1 MKRIKVII
9 AAFLMLAM
17 TVCMFAALGGEKA
30 QAATKPAKAKV
41 TAKAN
46 DDGTSV
52 TLTIAKTKKAQGYQI
67 MVKKPGAKKFTK
79 LATISEDGTA
89 KRTYTAEKLTE
100 GEYQFKVRAY
110 LKNGKKT
117 VWGKYSKVAKVKV
130 EKPASDDKKDEKK
143 DDNTGSGTSNV
154 DGVTLDTFVGKY
166 QFMIPGEWFSWD
178 GPLGTWEFAK
188 TDNGYVLKDIVN
200 VEEHT
205 KVDYDNNKTV
215 KYYESVEYGKDIE
228 ISEKDVKY
236 NEYFDEY
243 EGKNI
248 VQEWHLV
255 YEKDGIHLD
264 FYDYKYY
271 TTKYNLDPELWGDS
285 IFIKLICDE
294 FGSISYELIE

>member
-1 MKRIKVII
+1 
-9 AAFLMLAM
+9 
-17 TVCMFAALGGEKA
+17 
-30 QAATKPAKAKV
+30 
-41 TAKAN
+41 
-46 DDGTSV
+46 
-52 TLTIAKTKKAQGYQI
+52 
-67 MVKKPGAKKFTK
+67 
-79 LATISEDGTA
+79 
-89 KRTYTAEKLTE
+89 
-100 GEYQFKVRAY
+100 
-110 LKNGKKT
+110 
-117 VWGKYSKVAKVKV
+117 
-130 EKPASDDKKDEKK
+130 
-143 DDNTGSGTSNV
+143 
-154 DGVTLDTFVGKY
+154 
-166 QFMIPGEWFSWD
+166 MIPGEWFSWD

-200 VEEHT
+200 VEELT